1 MSGGKQHIPALDG
14 LRGLAVAAVVVYHAW
29 PNALPGGWVGVSVF
43 FTLSGFLITTILVRD
58 HDLSRSSMAT
68 FWRKR
73 ARRLLPGAL
82 LTIAATVL
90 AVAIVDPDR
99 LGETAEAGLAATLYV
114 HNWWSAG
121 TTDGYWEIFE
131 SSPSPLAHMWSL
143 AIEEQA
149 YVVWPLVVLALD
161 LRRALVLGAG
171 VVAAG
176 TWFWWGTADAYY
188 ATPFRFGEVLAG
200 AAVAALL
207 LRRSDLRVPTVLAL
221 PALGLVVWF
230 TATLGE
236 GDDFVATG
244 ALTVIAVAA
253 AIITAWS
260 ATAPIAQRVLGASPL
275 GWLGRRSYAI
285 YLFHWP
291 LLVLLDAP
299 PAVAVVATLALA
311 ELSHHVFE
319 WPIRT
324 GAVLRSPGRV
334 LGGATVVFA
343 LVFTGV
349 AVADEEPDVVAATI
363 AALDAPATTTSTTT
377 TTTVAPEPTPSVLG
391 STETVPPT
399 TTTTPP
405 TTTTLPSLVVG
416 QGATVMLVGD
426 STAYSLRDAVSGW
439 AEARGATAISRSF
452 PLCSPVFDAAQY
464 REWATGFGSVDEP
477 CRPTVTEGIDLVLI
491 VDHGLPFAEHDHLPT
506 GATYDITDIEL
517 RSAITASYET
527 TAAEAAAV
535 GARVL
540 IVTPPSPLFPELL
553 ENPDGVAET
562 QRRMSAYHSVLA
574 QLDEHPHVHLLDI
587 GDRIQ
592 ADPDRYPRSD
602 GLHLDETTGAVHLI
616 VDFVDPAV
624 VFG

>member
-14 LRGLAVAAVVVYHAW
+14 LRGLAVASVVVYHAW

-58 HDLSRSSMAT
+58 HDLSRASMAT

-73 ARRLLPGAL
+73 ARRLLPAAL
-82 LTIAATVL
+82 LTIAATVV
-90 AVAIVDPDR
+90 AVALVDPDA
-99 LGETAEAGLAATLYV
+99 LTETAEAGLAAILYV

-131 SSPSPLAHMWSL
+131 SAPSPLAHMWSL
-143 AIEEQA
+143 AIEEQV
-149 YVVWPLVVLALD
+149 YVVWPLAVLAVG
-161 LRRALVLGAG
+161 LRRALVLGA
-171 VVAAG
+171 VVVGAG

-200 AAVAALL
+200 AAVAAILL
-207 LRRSDLRVPTVLAL
+207 GRADTKVPTLAAL
-221 PALGLVVWF
+221 PALGLVAWF

-236 GDDFVATG
+236 GDEFVATG

-253 AIITAWS
+253 AVVTAWA
-260 ATAPIAQRVLGASPL
+260 ATAPFAQRVLGGSSL

-319 WPIRT
+319 WPIRS
-324 GAVLRSPGRV
+324 GAVLRAPGRA
-334 LGGATVVFA
+334 LGGATLVFA
-343 LVFTGV
+343 LVFAGV
-349 AVADEEPDVVAATI
+349 SVRDTRPDVAAATI
-363 AALDAPATTTSTTT
+363 AALEAPTATTPSTTTTSVPEPTASVLGVSETVPPSSSTSTTT
-377 TTTVAPEPTPSVLG
+377 IASTPAP
-391 STETVPPT
+391 
-399 TTTTPP
+399 
-405 TTTTLPSLVVG
+405 LVIG
-416 QGATVMLVGD
+416 EGATVLLVGD
-426 STAYSLRDAVSGW
+426 STAYNLRDAVGGW
-439 AEARGATAISRSF
+439 AEARGATAISRAF
-452 PLCSPVFDAAQY
+452 PLCSPVYDRTHY
-464 REWATGFGSVDEP
+464 RDWATGFGSVDEP
-477 CRPTVTEGIDLVLI
+477 CRPSVGEDIDLVLI
-491 VDHGLPFAEHDHLPT
+491 VDHGLPFAEHEHLPT
-506 GATYDITDIEL
+506 GLTYDITDIEL
-517 RSAITASYET
+517 RSAITVAYET
-527 TAAEAAAV
+527 TIAEAAAV

-553 ENPDGVAET
+553 ENPDGIAET
-562 QRRMSAYHSVLA
+562 QRRMSAYRSVLG
-574 QLDEHPHVHLLDI
+574 QLGEHDNVHVLDI

-602 GLHLDETTGAVHLI
+602 GLHLDETTGAVHMV

-624 VFG
+624 TFG